1 MAAKPELP
9 SALDELQQSRPR
21 SDLKAKLPPRET
33 VSDTAI
39 EQNSHAIGERW
50 GANTRIPEPKPHTPM
65 GKMRIDVPE
74 YVIQQLKRKN
84 FEEGGTQPYYVL
96 KGLAAIGFDIK
107 EEDLVLDRRKQP
119 KP

>member
-1 MAAKPELP
+1 MAAKPDLP
-9 SALDELQQSRPR
+9 SALDELEQPRPR

-33 VSDTAI
+33 MSDSAI
-39 EQNSHAIGERW
+39 EENSRALGEQW

-96 KGLAAIGFDIK
+96 KGLAAIGFDIR
-107 EEDLVLDRRKQP
+107 EEDLVPDRRKQP
-119 KP
+119 K